1 MKGKVKGYHQNVGKV
16 LSEGN
21 VYNFHINCVQGGIK
35 NGEDFEF
42 ELDEHGG
49 VKVIYGNGAEKPS
62 VVKVKKESRKKKS
75 SPHTWAKTFLTEEK

>member
-1 MKGKVKGYHQNVGKV
+1 MKGKVQAYSQNVGQV

-35 NGEDFEF
+35 NEQEFEF
-42 ELDEHGG
+42 ELDEHGV

-62 VVKVKKESRKKKS
+62 VQKVKKEKKKS

>member
-1 MKGKVKGYHQNVGKV
+1 MKGKVQAYSQNVGQV

-35 NGEDFEF
+35 NEQEFEF

-49 VKVIYGNGAEKPS
+49 VKVIYGNGAEKPP
-62 VVKVKKESRKKKS
+62 VLKVKREKKKS

>member
-1 MKGKVKGYHQNVGKV
+1 M
-16 LSEGN
+16 N
-21 VYNFHINCVQGGIK
+21 VYNFHINCVKGGIK
-35 NGEDFEF
+35 NGDDFEF

-62 VVKVKKESRKKKS
+62 VLKLKREKKKT

>member
-1 MKGKVKGYHQNVGKV
+1 MKGKVVSYHQNVGKV

-62 VVKVKKESRKKKS
+62 VLKLKREKKKS